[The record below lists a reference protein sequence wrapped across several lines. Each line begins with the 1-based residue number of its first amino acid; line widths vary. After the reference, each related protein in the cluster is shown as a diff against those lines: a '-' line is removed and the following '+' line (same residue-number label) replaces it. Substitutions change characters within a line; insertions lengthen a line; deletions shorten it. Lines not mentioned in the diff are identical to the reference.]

1 MTRRPAEHP
10 PVVAIIGGG
19 FSGAALAYYLAR
31 RPDSAGALIIVVE
44 PRERLGAGLA
54 YSSAEPSHRIN
65 VPAGRMSLDTAEPD
79 QFARWLEGARLLEN
93 GERAASD
100 VYAQRG
106 LFGRYVLDALRRL
119 VRAGRMEVCRARA
132 ERIMRETDGR
142 FRIQLSDT
150 VELTADILAL
160 ATTHPLPAVP
170 SPLTRVAQ
178 AKGFLADPYD
188 PAALAAVPDKA
199 RVLIVGNGLTSAD
212 VVATLDRLGHRGSI
226 VTLSRNG
233 LRSRGHAPAPV
244 GARGDFTSDPEASA
258 VSLLRRIRREI
269 EAAQG
274 EGLSW
279 HGVLDAVRSQGQV
292 IWQGLPEPE
301 RARIVR
307 HLRTIWDVH
316 RFRIAPEV
324 EATLERLERD
334 GHLRRVAAT
343 LKGADVKADGF
354 DVQLRPRRAV
364 QVETQRF
371 DVIVNTTGP
380 AHRSIISAEPA
391 RSLHDAGLISL
402 DRVGLGLATAQNG
415 RALGADGQPGEGLYI
430 AGPLARGTFGEL
442 MGLPQV
448 TAYAEH
454 LAETLAHELASRGGA
469 GVHIETGPCPRRA

>member
-19 FSGAALAYYLAR
+19 FSGAALAYHLAR
-31 RPDSAGALIIVVE
+31 RPDSAGARIIVVE

-106 LFGRYVLDALRRL
+106 LFGRYVHEALTPL
-119 VRAGRMEVCRARA
+119 VRAGRIEHCRARA
-132 ERIMRETDGR
+132 ERITRETDGR

-170 SPLTRVAQ
+170 SPLARVAQ

-212 VVATLDRLGHRGSI
+212 MVATLDRLGHRGSI

-233 LRSRGHAPAPV
+233 LRSRGHALRPV
-244 GARGDFTSDPEASA
+244 EARGDFTSDPETSA

-269 EAAQG
+269 EAAG
-274 EGLSW
+274 REGLSW
-279 HGVLDAVRSQGQV
+279 HGVLDAVRSQGQA
-292 IWQGLPEPE
+292 IWQGLPERE

-324 EATLERLERD
+324 EATLERMERD
-334 GHLRRVAAT
+334 GRLRRIAAT
-343 LKGADVKADGF
+343 LTGAEAVADGF
-354 DVQLRPRRAV
+354 DVKLRPRRSV
-364 QVETQRF
+364 EVETQRF

-380 AHRSIISAEPA
+380 AHRSIIAAEPA
-391 RSLHDAGLISL
+391 RSLHEADLIAL
-402 DRVGLGLATAQNG
+402 DRVGLGLATARDG
-415 RALGADGQPGEGLYI
+415 SALGSNGEPVEGLFI

-454 LAETLAHELASRGGA
+454 LAETLVHELARREPA
-469 GVHIETGPCPRRA
+469 GPHGETGSHRRSA

>member
-19 FSGAALAYYLAR
+19 FSGAALAYHLAR
-31 RPDSAGALIIVVE
+31 RPDSAGARIIVVE

-106 LFGRYVLDALRRL
+106 LFGRYVHEALTPL
-119 VRAGRMEVCRARA
+119 VRAGRIEHCRARA
-132 ERIMRETDGR
+132 ERITRETKGR

-150 VELTADILAL
+150 VELTADIVAL
-160 ATTHPLPAVP
+160 AATHPLPAVP
-170 SPLTRVAQ
+170 LPLARLAH

-188 PAALAAVPDKA
+188 PAALASVPDKA

-212 VVATLDRLGHRGSI
+212 MVATLDRLGHRGSI

-244 GARGDFTSDPEASA
+244 EARGDFTTDPETSA

-269 EAAQG
+269 EAAG
-274 EGLSW
+274 REGLSW

-324 EATLERLERD
+324 EATLERLER
-334 GHLRRVAAT
+334 GGRLRRVAAT
-343 LKGADVKADGF
+343 LRGAEAVADGF
-354 DVQLRPRRAV
+354 DVRLRPRRSV
-364 QVETQRF
+364 EVETQRF
-371 DVIVNTTGP
+371 DVIINTTGP
-380 AHRSIISAEPA
+380 AHRSVIAAEPA
-391 RSLHDAGLISL
+391 RSLHEAGLIAL
-402 DRVGLGLATAQNG
+402 DRVGLGLATASDG
-415 RALGADGQPGEGLYI
+415 SALGSNGEPVEGLYI

-454 LAETLAHELASRGGA
+454 LSETLAHGLARREPASSH
-469 GVHIETGPCPRRA
+469 VETGSHRRSA